1 MNTENQKPETEPSG
15 LWSNKKSRLLI
26 ILMVIGGLIAALV
39 LFFPRSAAE
48 PTIEKK
54 EPLFHRDEPVK
65 EQIFQGDY
73 KEKVREML
81 DSGKSVMQISKETGI
96 RIDVV
101 RKIKKQKAEEE

>member
-26 ILMVIGGLIAALV
+26 ILMIAGSLIAAIV
-39 LFFPRSAAE
+39 LFFPRSVAE
-48 PTIEKK
+48 PIVEKK

-81 DSGKSVMQISKETGI
+81 D
-96 RIDVV
+96 DVRALGV
-101 RKIKKQKAEEE
+101 N